1 MSNNLETEIYTL
13 INKLY
18 PICDEVKQKF
28 NLSLYHYIE
37 LFVFFNNFIGDEI
50 AISQESF
57 VLANSSLS
65 QNDEIEEEEIE
76 KISLKIFKILT
87 NSDNAPYYT
96 LYAYLK
102 CISLSD
108 KINVDILYK
117 ILDKDGKGYIDYS
130 DVEILITSF
139 EDFINEKFNWSNFE
153 ESYSGKKIAKRNLE
167 QGDFDM
173 QLIKLFLK
181 AEEIINKKVEKS
193 FNVMYILKNNDEADN
208 NDNNM
213 ANEDNDN
220 FDDNNELKNKNNS
233 SSLIEEW
240 SEKSISKNNNN
251 NTSNNKSE
259 LNDDDDNNNHEK
271 GKKSKKKKLKS
282 KSDFEANSISNNKM
296 TVYNNQN

>member
-1 MSNNLETEIYTL
+1 MANNLETEIHTL
-13 INKLY
+13 INKLS
-18 PICDEVKQKF
+18 PICEEVKQKF
-28 NLSLYHYIE
+28 NLSIYHYIE
-37 LFVFFNNFIGDEI
+37 LIIFFNNFIGDEI

-57 VLANSSLS
+57 ILANSSLS
-65 QNDEIEEEEIE
+65 QNEEIEEEEIE

-87 NSDNAPYYT
+87 NSENAPFYS

-117 ILDKDGKGYIDYS
+117 ILDKDGKGFIDYS

-167 QGDFDM
+167 QGDFDT

-193 FNVMYILKNNDEADN
+193 FNVMYILKNNDN
-208 NDNNM
+208 
-213 ANEDNDN
+213 
-220 FDDNNELKNKNNS
+220 DDNNEENENEKFYDDNSNNNNDLRNKNNS

-240 SEKSISKNNNN
+240 SEISSSKLNNNA
-251 NTSNNKSE
+251 SNNNE
-259 LNDDDDNNNHEK
+259 NNDDEDNNSN
-271 GKKSKKKKLKS
+271 GKKK
-282 KSDFEANSISNNKM
+282 
-296 TVYNNQN
+296 

>member
-1 MSNNLETEIYTL
+1 MANNLETEIYTL
-13 INKLY
+13 INKLS
-18 PICDEVKQKF
+18 PICEEVKQKF

-37 LFVFFNNFIGDEI
+37 LIIFFNNFIGDEI

-57 VLANSSLS
+57 ILANSSLS
-65 QNDEIEEEEIE
+65 QNEEIEEEEIE
-76 KISLKIFKILT
+76 KISLKIFKILSNT
-87 NSDNAPYYT
+87 ENAPYYA

-108 KINVDILYK
+108 QINVDILYK

-167 QGDFDM
+167 QGDFDT
-173 QLIKLFLK
+173 QLIKLFYK

-193 FNVMYILKNNDEADN
+193 FNVMYILKNNDN
-208 NDNNM
+208 
-213 ANEDNDN
+213 
-220 FDDNNELKNKNNS
+220 DDNNEENENENFDENNSNNNNELRNNNNS

-240 SEKSISKNNNN
+240 SENSNSKLNNNN
-251 NTSNNKSE
+251 PSNNN
-259 LNDDDDNNNHEK
+259 LNNDDDDNNSE
-271 GKKSKKKKLKS
+271 KKKKK
-282 KSDFEANSISNNKM
+282 KKRKKKKKKKK
-296 TVYNNQN
+296 

>member
-1 MSNNLETEIYTL
+1 MANNLETEIHTL
-13 INKLY
+13 INKLS
-18 PICDEVKQKF
+18 PICEEVKQKF
-28 NLSLYHYIE
+28 NLSIYHYIE
-37 LFVFFNNFIGDEI
+37 LIIFFNNFIGDEI

-57 VLANSSLS
+57 ILANSSLS
-65 QNDEIEEEEIE
+65 QNEEIEEEEIE

-87 NSDNAPYYT
+87 NSENAPFYS

-117 ILDKDGKGYIDYS
+117 ILDKDGKGFIDYS

-167 QGDFDM
+167 QGDFDT

-193 FNVMYILKNNDEADN
+193 FNVMYILKNNDN
-208 NDNNM
+208 
-213 ANEDNDN
+213 
-220 FDDNNELKNKNNS
+220 DDNNEENENEKFYDDNSNNNNDLRNKNNS

-240 SEKSISKNNNN
+240 SEISSSKHNNGSNNNEN
-251 NTSNNKSE
+251 
-259 LNDDDDNNNHEK
+259 NDDEDNNSN
-271 GKKSKKKKLKS
+271 GKKKKK
-282 KSDFEANSISNNKM
+282 
-296 TVYNNQN
+296 